1 MLDDSIYNISHH
13 QMHETLIHGIDY
25 IPMLSVSTSN
35 TSLFQLQYVLINGTN
50 INLFQ
55 MFQPLI

>member
-1 MLDDSIYNISHH
+1 
-13 QMHETLIHGIDY
+13 MHETLIHGIDY